1 MKNQNL
7 NTLFKGKGFYVS
19 LGIGAIVLAAI
30 GSISYNMFGGNQ
42 DEASPKQQNHT
53 VQEAVVDDDEADD
66 TSIPDL
72 PVATQVP
79 VSEEESDFLVEDDG
93 VTKPITNEV
102 DTTTKTTTEEV
113 AEEEEALPV
122 INTDNNKTEKLHFN
136 EDKGLLW
143 PITGNVIMN
152 YSMDSTIY
160 FQTLAQYKCNP
171 ALIIAGKVGSD
182 VFCAADGI
190 VTDIVEDEETGV
202 TVTTNV
208 GDGYYIVYGQLNK
221 KDLTVEVGDSIA
233 EGNVISTIAEP
244 TKYYVVEGSNL
255 YFQVLEGE
263 DTVNPMLLLR

>member
-1 MKNQNL
+1 MKKQNV
-7 NTLFKGKGFYVS
+7 TSLFKGKGFYVS

-30 GSISYNMFGGNQ
+30 GSISYNMLGNQ
-42 DEASPKQQNHT
+42 DENSSENQNQM
-53 VQEAVVDDDEADD
+53 VQEAVLDEKETSDV
-66 TSIPDL
+66 SIPEQ
-72 PVATQVP
+72 PAVTQEA
-79 VSEEESDFLVEDDG
+79 SADKESDLLSENDDVNG
-93 VTKPITNEV
+93 SITNEAE
-102 DTTTKTTTEEV
+102 TTANTKTQDA
-113 AEEEEALPV
+113 AEEPDSVPV
-122 INTDNNKTEKLHFN
+122 INTEGSKAENLHFN

-171 ALIIAGKVGSD
+171 ALIIAGDVGTD

-190 VTDIVEDEETGV
+190 VTDITENEETGF

-208 GDGYYIVYGQLNK
+208 GDGYYIVYGQLNE

-233 EGNVISTIAEP
+233 EGNVIGTIAEP

-255 YFQVLEGE
+255 YFQVLEGD